1 MKKTIAVVGILAAV
15 VVGVALAAQIAARQ
29 RDYRAFL
36 LRGDDA
42 LRNDETFDAIEA
54 YSGAIALRPDSMFAY
69 LRRGESYRQRGELEA
84 AARDLLKA
92 STLDRSSPR
101 PLEELGDAMYQLQR
115 HDRAIDAYQAASR
128 LNDRTARLSYKLA
141 LARYRNQDLD
151 GSLSALDETIRLDD
165 RMADAYYLQ
174 GICLREKGQ
183 MAAALK
189 ALEQAVAISP
199 ALVPAR
205 EELADIFGTLDR
217 RTDQIEQL
225 QLLASLDRDHVA
237 RTVAIALA
245 HARSHRWDTAVV
257 TLSGALERAP
267 NDPLLYRALGQVWL
281 ESSVARGDRV
291 DLGKARE
298 ALDRVASSPAATS
311 EMLMLA
317 GRAALED
324 GDLENAEREFD
335 DASTRFPI
343 DPGALLYLASAA
355 ERQNHFDAAR
365 RALIRYEA
373 LVTDDS
379 DFAGHA
385 GRIAALSLRVNDV
398 DTAAEWTKHGLD
410 KDPQN
415 AQLLT
420 ISKRLSGPASD
431 PPDRANHPREN

>member
-1 MKKTIAVVGILAAV
+1 MKKTIAVVGILAALV
-15 VVGVALAAQIAARQ
+15 VAVALAVQIAARQ

-36 LRGDDA
+36 IRGDDA
-42 LRNDETFDAIEA
+42 LRSDETFDAIEA
-54 YSGAIALRPDSMFAY
+54 YSGAIALRPDSMLAY
-69 LRRGESYRQRGELEA
+69 LRRGESYRRRGELEA

-92 STLDRSSPR
+92 SALDRSAPR
-101 PLEELGDAMYQLQR
+101 PLEELGDVMYQLQR
-115 HDRAIDAYQAASR
+115 HDRAIDAYQTAAR
-128 LNDRTARLSYKLA
+128 LDARTARIASKLT
-141 LARYRNQDLD
+141 LARYRYQDVD
-151 GSLSALDETIRLDD
+151 GALTALEQTIRLDE

-174 GICLREKGQ
+174 GMCLREKGRT
-183 MAAALK
+183 ADALK
-189 ALEQAVAISP
+189 SLERAVALSP

-205 EELADIFGTLDR
+205 EELADIFSTLDR
-217 RTDQIEQL
+217 KADQIEQL

-281 ESSVARGDRV
+281 ESAIAKNDRV
-291 DLGKARE
+291 DLVKARE

-311 EMLMLA
+311 EILMLA

-324 GDLENAEREFD
+324 GDLAKAEHAFE
-335 DASTRFPI
+335 DAAARFPVE
-343 DPGALLYLASAA
+343 PSALLYLASAA
-355 ERQNHFDAAR
+355 ERQNHLDAAR

-373 LVTDDS
+373 LVADDL

-385 GRIAALSLRVNDV
+385 GRIAAFSLRLNDPE
-398 DTAAEWTKHGLD
+398 TAGVWARRGLD

-415 AQLLT
+415 AQLLA
-420 ISKRLSGPASD
+420 ISKRLTAPASD
-431 PPDRANHPREN
+431 PPDRASRPQEN

>member
-15 VVGVALAAQIAARQ
+15 VVAVALAVQIASRQ

-36 LRGDDA
+36 LRGDGA

-54 YSGAIALRPDSMFAY
+54 YSGAIALRPDSMLAY
-69 LRRGESYRQRGELEA
+69 LRRGESYRRRGELEA

-92 STLDRSSPR
+92 STLDRSAPR
-101 PLEELGDAMYQLQR
+101 PLEELGDVMYQLQR
-115 HDRAIDAYQAASR
+115 HDRAIEAYLAASR
-128 LNDRTARLSYKLA
+128 LDDRTARLAYKLA
-141 LARYRNQDLD
+141 LARYRYQDLD
-151 GSLSALDETIRLDD
+151 GSLTALEQAIRLDE

-174 GICLREKGQ
+174 GMCLREKGRTTD
-183 MAAALK
+183 ALK
-189 ALEQAVAISP
+189 ALEKAVALSP

-205 EELADIFGTLDR
+205 EELADIFNTLDR

-225 QLLASLDRDHVA
+225 QLLASLDRDHLA

-245 HARSHRWDTAVV
+245 HARSRRWDTAVV
-257 TLSGALERAP
+257 TLSGALERSP

-281 ESSVARGDRV
+281 DSAVARNDRV

-311 EMLMLA
+311 EMLMLS

-324 GDLENAEREFD
+324 GDLEKAERAFD
-335 DASTRFPI
+335 DAAARFPI
-343 DPGALLYLASAA
+343 EPAALLYLATTA
-355 ERQNHFDAAR
+355 ERLNHFDAAR

-379 DFAGHA
+379 DFATRA
-385 GRIAALSLRVNDV
+385 ARIATWSLRLNDAE
-398 DTAAEWTKHGLD
+398 TAAEWTRRGLD

-415 AQLLT
+415 AQLLALG
-420 ISKRLSGPASD
+420 KRLSAPSSD
-431 PPDRANHPREN
+431 QRDRANRPREN

>member
-1 MKKTIAVVGILAAV
+1 MKKTIAVVGILAAIV
-15 VVGVALAAQIAARQ
+15 VAVALAVQIAARQ
-29 RDYRAFL
+29 RDYRSFL
-36 LRGDDA
+36 MRGDDA

-54 YSGAIALRPDSMFAY
+54 YSGAIALRPDSMLAY
-69 LRRGESYRQRGELEA
+69 LRRGESYRRRGELEA

-92 STLDRSSPR
+92 STLDRSAPR
-101 PLEELGDAMYQLQR
+101 PLEELGDVMYQLQR
-115 HDRAIDAYQAASR
+115 HDRAIDAYQTASR
-128 LNDRTARLSYKLA
+128 LDDRTARLAYKLA
-141 LARYRNQDLD
+141 LARYRYQDVD
-151 GSLSALDETIRLDD
+151 GALTALEQAIRLDD

-174 GICLREKGQ
+174 GVCLREKGRT
-183 MAAALK
+183 ADSLK
-189 ALEQAVAISP
+189 SLERAVALSP

-205 EELADIFGTLDR
+205 EELADIFSTLDR
-217 RTDQIEQL
+217 RADQIEQL

-257 TLSGALERAP
+257 ALSGALERAP

-281 ESSVARGDRV
+281 ESAIAKNDRV
-291 DLGKARE
+291 DLVKARE

-324 GDLENAEREFD
+324 GELTKAERAFE
-335 DASTRFPI
+335 DASARFPLE
-343 DPGALLYLASAA
+343 PSALLYLASTA
-355 ERQNHFDAAR
+355 ERLNHFDAAR

-373 LVTDDS
+373 LVADDL

-385 GRIAALSLRVNDV
+385 ARIAAFSLRLNDPE
-398 DTAAEWTKHGLD
+398 TAGEWTRRGLE

-415 AQLLT
+415 TQLLAL
-420 ISKRLSGPASD
+420 SKRLSAPASD
-431 PPDRANHPREN
+431 PPDRASHPRGN

>member
-1 MKKTIAVVGILAAV
+1 
-15 VVGVALAAQIAARQ
+15 
-29 RDYRAFL
+29 
-36 LRGDDA
+36 
-42 LRNDETFDAIEA
+42 
-54 YSGAIALRPDSMFAY
+54 
-69 LRRGESYRQRGELEA
+69 
-84 AARDLLKA
+84 
-92 STLDRSSPR
+92 
-101 PLEELGDAMYQLQR
+101 MYQLQR
-115 HDRAIDAYQAASR
+115 HDRAVDAYQAASR

-151 GSLSALDETIRLDD
+151 GALSALDEAVRLDE

-174 GICLREKGQ
+174 GICLREQGHT
-183 MAAALK
+183 AGALK
-189 ALEQAVAISP
+189 ALEKAVALSP

-257 TLSGALERAP
+257 TLTGALERAP

-281 ESSVARGDRV
+281 ESSIAKSDRV
-291 DLGKARE
+291 DLGKARQ
-298 ALDRVASSPAATS
+298 ALERVASSPTATS
-311 EMLMLA
+311 EMLLLT

-324 GDLENAEREFD
+324 GDVERAERAFD

-343 DPGALLYLASAA
+343 EPAALLALATAA

-365 RALIRYEA
+365 RALIKYEA
-373 LVTDDS
+373 LVIDDAE
-379 DFAGHA
+379 FTGHA
-385 GRIAALSLRVNDV
+385 GRIAALSLRVSDAE
-398 DTAAEWTKHGLD
+398 TAAEWTKRGLD

-415 AQLLT
+415 AQLLAM
-420 ISKRLSGPASD
+420 SKRLSAPASD
-431 PPDRANHPREN
+431 PPDRANRPREN

>member
-15 VVGVALAAQIAARQ
+15 VVGTALAAQFAARQ

-42 LRNDETFDAIEA
+42 LRIDETFDAIEA

-92 STLDRSSPR
+92 STLDRSAPR
-101 PLEELGDAMYQLQR
+101 PLEELGDVMYRLQR
-115 HDRAIDAYQAASR
+115 HDRAVDAYQAASR
-128 LNDRTARLSYKLA
+128 LNERTARLSCKLA

-151 GSLSALDETIRLDD
+151 GALSALDEAIRLDE

-174 GICLREKGQ
+174 GICLREQGH
-183 MAAALK
+183 MARALK
-189 ALEQAVAISP
+189 ALEKAVALSP

-257 TLSGALERAP
+257 TLGGALERAP

-281 ESSVARGDRV
+281 ESSIAKSDRV

-298 ALDRVASSPAATS
+298 ALERVASSPAATS
-311 EMLMLA
+311 EMLLLA

-324 GDLENAEREFD
+324 GDVERAERAFD

-343 DPGALLYLASAA
+343 EPAALLALATAA

-379 DFAGHA
+379 DFTGHA
-385 GRIAALSLRVNDV
+385 GRVATLSLRVNDAE
-398 DTAAEWTKHGLD
+398 TAAEWTRRGLD

-415 AQLLT
+415 AQLLA
-420 ISKRLSGPASD
+420 ISKRLSAPSSD
-431 PPDRANHPREN
+431 PPDRANRPREN